1 MMNVMTWRPPE
12 THRLEAG
19 HLETHRLGPR
29 HGEARRPARRR
40 SPRPSGLDV
49 ALAERDTVIVLVV
62 GADAAADQA
71 ERCCR
76 GLARDP
82 GFEAVR
88 VVRVRDRSELSGP
101 ERACW
106 LAGDRPLTILG
117 PDRLMALPLER
128 ADAVDLFVAVAALA

>member
-1 MMNVMTWRPPE
+1 MMNLMTWRPP
-12 THRLEAG
+12 
-19 HLETHRLGPR
+19 LGVPEPR
-29 HGEARRPARRR
+29 RAAPRRAA
-40 SPRPSGLDV
+40 PRTSGLDA

-62 GADAAADQA
+62 GAGAEADRT

-88 VVRVRDRSELSGP
+88 VVRVRDREELSGP

-106 LAGDRPLTILG
+106 LAGDRPLTVLG
-117 PDRLMALPLER
+117 PDRLMALPLAR
-128 ADAVDLFVAVAALA
+128 ADAVELFVAVAALA